1 MTNGAPRHPTL
12 LLAWKIGSITVG
24 SLLIL
29 LGLVMLVTPGPGWL
43 AIFGGL
49 AMLSPHSVWAKAILS
64 WLKKKLRIR
73 SRKKGGQSPGGAETT
88 SKTRED
94 RKARM

>member
-1 MTNGAPRHPTL
+1 MTGGAPRHPTL
-12 LLAWKIGSITVG
+12 LLVWKIVSITVG

-49 AMLSPHSVWAKAILS
+49 AMLSPHSVWAKSILS
-64 WLKKKLRIR
+64 WLKKKFRIHPRQEEAGKAGGGNANPAAAQDR
-73 SRKKGGQSPGGAETT
+73 S
-88 SKTRED
+88 D
-94 RKARM
+94 RT